1 MPDLLDCL
9 YAHALDE
16 MEGYLDTPAH
26 RAALGHYQAH
36 YKALRD
42 SLDEG
47 QLAHLSGL
55 MDADGE
61 VDSLEH
67 WALFRAGLSMG
78 AALGR
83 L

>member
-1 MPDLLDCL
+1 MPELLDCL

-16 MEGYLDTPAH
+16 MEHYLDAPAH
-26 RAALGHYQAH
+26 RAALRHSQAHYQA
-36 YKALRD
+36 LRD
-42 SLDEG
+42 CLDQG
-47 QLAHLSGL
+47 QLDHLSGL

-61 VDSLEH
+61 VDSLER

-78 AALGR
+78 TALGR